1 MEKRK
6 IIIGLWIS
14 CLILSSVS
22 CNRKKK
28 TEEELTPFN
37 AIEKYGGVMGSAMKK
52 SKAMDDVLYLKNK
65 INTFQVQEGR
75 YPYSLNEL
83 VEKKYIDRLPEPPK
97 GMSFRYD
104 HSTGNVSVQ

>member
-1 MEKRK
+1 MKKEE
-6 IIIGLWIS
+6 IITGLCI
-14 CLILSSVS
+14 LFILSGFVS
-22 CNRKKK
+22 CSRKKK

-37 AIEKYGGVMGSAMKK
+37 AIEKYGGVMGTALKR

-65 INTFQVQEGR
+65 INTFQAQEGR

-104 HSTGNVSVQ
+104 PSTGNVSVQ